1 MGSLQAGMVT
11 PHHTPQGRGYDTSL
25 NYFGHANWMF
35 SEREWLG
42 SYDNRS
48 DVPGSQE
55 EAGGTIVDLWD
66 TDKPASQLN
75 GTGYE
80 EFVFRDRILSILHE
94 HDQTTPLFLTY
105 ASKIVHYPQQAPVE
119 YQEKFSFI
127 TDVDNRRMYHA
138 MVNFL
143 DDQLLNITT
152 TMKDLGMWENTLMV
166 LSSDNGGYVGSNK
179 GGCNASGPDG
189 LASTD
194 WGHGTS
200 CFNGEAGANNNP
212 LKGGK

>member
-1 MGSLQAGMVT
+1 
-11 PHHTPQGRGYDTSL
+11 
-25 NYFGHANWMF
+25 
-35 SEREWLG
+35 
-42 SYDNRS
+42 
-48 DVPGSQE
+48 
-55 EAGGTIVDLWD
+55 
-66 TDKPASQLN
+66 
-75 GTGYE
+75 
-80 EFVFRDRILSILHE
+80 
-94 HDQTTPLFLTY
+94 
-105 ASKIVHYPQQAPVE
+105 
-119 YQEKFSFI
+119 
-127 TDVDNRRMYHA
+127 MYHA